1 MLLLILLYIFIF
13 FLLNIHN
20 TLYYYYIP
28 FWNFFLFYSEFQE
41 VILTD
46 VNTVQIITYEDS
58 SQIILSQWEFEI
70 SATL

>member
-1 MLLLILLYIFIF
+1 MVTWLLLLLMLLYVFIF

-20 TLYYYYIP
+20 TLYYYYIL
-28 FWNFFLFYSEFQE
+28 FWNFFLFYSEYQE

-58 SQIILSQWEFEI
+58 SQEI